1 MRNAKKWVITF
12 LAVIP
17 ILWLFL
23 TMTTGLMSARVD
35 ISEYSFGSVVVS
47 NGSISYTAGSPAEA
61 VLSVFIPSGTAVS
74 DLTGGL
80 KACYN
85 LAVVL
90 SSGSSAFLLGV
101 GGAPNSA
108 ILVSLLYFLY
118 LVVLELLNLAVSLIV
133 LPVRLASKFFEGVS

>member
-23 TMTTGLMSARVD
+23 TLTTGLMSSRVQ
-35 ISEYSFGSVVVS
+35 ISEYTFGSVMVN
-47 NGSISYTAGSPAEA
+47 NGAISYTAGSPAEA
-61 VLSVFIPSGTAVS
+61 VLSVFIPAGTAVN

-85 LAVVL
+85 LAALL
-90 SSGSSAFLLGV
+90 SSGSTAFLLGV
-101 GGAPNSA
+101 GSAPNAA
-108 ILVSLLYFLY
+108 ILVSLLYLLY
-118 LVVLELLNLAVSLIV
+118 LVVLELLNLAVSLVV
-133 LPVRLASKFFEGVS
+133 LPVRLVSRFFEGVA